1 MAELDAS
8 TFDFWLGEWDCTF
21 DGGHAVN
28 VVTREHRGNVIVE
41 RFAADA
47 PQAFSGTS
55 VSVFTGHDSS
65 WRQTWVDDAGC
76 YWAFE
81 GGLVDG
87 NPSFGTPVPVDAEQ
101 LFKRMVFTD
110 IGDDAFHW
118 RWESS
123 PDGDVWT
130 INWEIDYQ
138 RRPPG

>member
-1 MAELDAS
+1 MARLDAS
-8 TFDFWLGEWDCTF
+8 TFDFWLGEWDCAF
-21 DGGHAVN
+21 EGGHAVN
-28 VVTREHRGNVIVE
+28 VVTREHEGNVIVE
-41 RFAADA
+41 RFSADV

-55 VSVFTGHDSS
+55 VSVFTEHDGA

-101 LFKRMVFTD
+101 LYKRMVFTD
-110 IGDDAFHW
+110 IGVDGFHW

-123 PDGDVWT
+123 PDGETWT
-130 INWEIDYQ
+130 VNWEIDYR
-138 RRPPG
+138 RRPSA